1 LVRAIDV
8 GCGGGQS
15 TNVLASF
22 FQNVQGFDPSEA
34 QITEA
39 TQKNNFHNVTYR

>member
-1 LVRAIDV
+1 LAKAIDV

-15 TNVLASF
+15 TEVLASF

-34 QITEA
+34 QVTEA
-39 TQKNNFHNVTYR
+39 TQKNKCHNVTYR